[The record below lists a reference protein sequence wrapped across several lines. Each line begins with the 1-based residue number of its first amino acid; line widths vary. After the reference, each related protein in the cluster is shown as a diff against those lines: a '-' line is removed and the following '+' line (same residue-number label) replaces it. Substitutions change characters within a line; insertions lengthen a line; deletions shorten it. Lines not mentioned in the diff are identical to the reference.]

1 MVENRRRRLLSISIL
16 VACGLM
22 GIFFGLEDWKR
33 DLTVNHARL
42 DPQSPDPSLQPL
54 LLDASLSDVADQ
66 VEQWANATPRWS
78 FASRSVSGEEVKI
91 HLTHRT
97 RIIGFVDD
105 VVVSLRSVEGRTRLD
120 AESRSRVGVGD
131 LGQNPR
137 NLRELRR
144 GIEP

>member
-1 MVENRRRRLLSISIL
+1 MVENRRRRLLSISIV
-16 VACGLM
+16 VACVLM

-42 DPQSPDPSLQPL
+42 DPQAADSRLHPL
-54 LLDASLSDVADQ
+54 LLDVPLGKVADQ

-78 FASRSVSGEEVKI
+78 VESRSESGTSVKI

-97 RIIGFVDD
+97 RLVGFVDD
-105 VVVSLRSVEGRTRLD
+105 VVVRLQSIEGQTKLD

-137 NLRELRR
+137 NLRELRS